1 MLSASD
7 NACRMY
13 SLFETGDVEFG
24 IDAQKLLADIDIVK
38 SGLIKRTGCNAILL
52 LNHCRE
58 TSPTCTFP

>member
-7 NACRMY
+7 NAYRMY

-38 SGLIKRTGCNAILL
+38 SGLIKRTALITGPRNEVIHAGKILQ
-52 LNHCRE
+52 R
-58 TSPTCTFP
+58 

>member
-7 NACRMY
+7 NSYRMY

-38 SGLIKRTGCNAILL
+38 SGLIKRAALITGPRNEVIHAGKILQ
-52 LNHCRE
+52 H
-58 TSPTCTFP
+58 